1 MRNNCILIWWAH
13 IQIKKCVI
21 ALVFCF
27 NRKETG
33 MARFKKGQSGNP
45 KGKPKGAK
53 SIAPLIR
60 EEFFKAV
67 DELEKEGQPLSHILK
82 QQLKKKPLETL
93 RAVSAFSPRE
103 KNIEFDSG
111 AIDYVD
117 ILIAAQPL
125 REQKEKEM
133 RNESE

>member
-1 MRNNCILIWWAH
+1 
-13 IQIKKCVI
+13 
-21 ALVFCF
+21 
-27 NRKETG
+27 

-45 KGKPKGAK
+45 NGRPKGAK

-60 EEFFKAV
+60 DEFFKAI
-67 DELEKEGQPLSHILK
+67 DELEQEGQSLSHILK
-82 QQLKKKPLETL
+82 QQLKTRPLETL